1 MSRGARYVE
10 VIIRLV
16 ILGGVML
23 GADVLAVLMFLA
35 GASAPGIILAMGA
48 CGVAGVILGHRAT
61 RPGRPGAG
69 PSRPPPPHGTSAPRN
84 LASRKSEKLG

>member
-1 MSRGARYVE
+1 MSKAKRAVE
-10 VIIRLV
+10 AIIRLV
-16 ILGGVML
+16 ILAGVML
-23 GADVLAVLMFLA
+23 GADVLAVLLMLA
-35 GASAPGIILAMGA
+35 GVSAPGIILAMGA

-61 RPGRPGAG
+61 RPGRMGAG